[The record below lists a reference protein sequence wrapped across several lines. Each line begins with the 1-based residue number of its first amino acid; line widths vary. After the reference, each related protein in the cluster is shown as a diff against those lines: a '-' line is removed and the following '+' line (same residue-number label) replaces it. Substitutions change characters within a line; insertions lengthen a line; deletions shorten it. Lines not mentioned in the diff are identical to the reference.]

1 MATKKSAS
9 KKGSAKKSAKKSVKK
24 MSGKLPPPVPPHL
37 TCIQQCI
44 IAYRRCLTSGQNP
57 IKCHVNLVR
66 CTLRCVGVVNAD
78 INKVLKQ

>member
-24 MSGKLPPPVPPHL
+24 TSAKLPPPAQHL
-37 TCIQQCI
+37 TCIQRCI

-57 IKCHVNLVR
+57 VKCHINLVR